1 MHIPGHPTS
10 VPVLLV
16 LALIL
21 AGGTPPAKPPAKP
34 GSSNPSGV
42 TLSPFHFADIT
53 QSAGIRFVHTNG
65 AFGKKYLPESL
76 GPGCAF
82 IDYDNDGYPDI
93 LLVNGQGWPGHE
105 IAGKKTLKL
114 YHNNRDGSFTDV
126 TAKSGLGLI
135 LYGMGAAIGD

>member
-21 AGGTPPAKPPAKP
+21 AGGTPSAKRAAKSPPP
-34 GSSNPSGV
+34 DPSAV

-82 IDYDNDGYPDI
+82 IDYDND
-93 LLVNGQGWPGHE
+93 E
-105 IAGKKTLKL
+105 IGRA
-114 YHNNRDGSFTDV
+114 HV
-126 TAKSGLGLI
+126 
-135 LYGMGAAIGD
+135 